1 MQIKHKELDDKSK
14 LNDKFEH
21 YEE

>member
-1 MQIKHKELDDKSK
+1 MKIKHKELDDKSK